1 MDFYDGDNYDTVNW
15 KLIIPKKLY
24 NKVKYYL
31 NTYGN
36 GIDRDYFFNTGIDEL
51 SLKNEYNQDFPEPQY
66 LYRFSDEEEA
76 DLITWQFRVTKREL
90 KWYKEVMTRYGYSAR
105 DALAAA
111 LYYYNER

>member
-1 MDFYDGDNYDTVNW
+1 MDFYDLDNSDTVNW
-15 KLIIPKKLY
+15 KLKIPKKLY

-31 NTYGN
+31 KAHGG
-36 GIDRDYFFNTGIDEL
+36 GIDRDYLFNTGIDEL

-76 DLITWQFRVTKREL
+76 DLTTWQFRVSKRNL
-90 KWYKEVMTRYGYSAR
+90 KGYKEFMTRYGYSAR
-105 DALAAA
+105 DVLAAA